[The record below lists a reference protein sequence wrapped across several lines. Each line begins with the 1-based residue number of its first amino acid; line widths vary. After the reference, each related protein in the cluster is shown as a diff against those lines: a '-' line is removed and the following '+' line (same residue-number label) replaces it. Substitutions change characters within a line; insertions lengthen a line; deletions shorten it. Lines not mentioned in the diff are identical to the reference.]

1 MTASTN
7 QIDLA
12 ALGLSTEKITTLVVD
27 RLVERL
33 MHGTG
38 YDPDS
43 GADFEIPTDFSKR
56 ISSAVQKAID
66 AKVEQLADRFVIPK
80 VGELIENW
88 KLQATSSWGEPKGEA
103 ISFTEYLVQR
113 AEKWVTETV
122 NYDGK
127 SQAEL
132 RSSGYTFNG
141 SQSRLAWMIDK
152 HLQYHISGAMQKAL
166 ATVTESLGKSISDTV
181 RIQLDEAAQ
190 KLKVTVATK

>member
-1 MTASTN
+1 MTASAN

-12 ALGLSTEKITTLVVD
+12 ALGLDAQKLTDLIID
-27 RLVERL
+27 RVVERL
-33 MHGTG
+33 FRDRPAFDSDGDE
-38 YDPDS
+38 YDVPN
-43 GADFEIPTDFSKR
+43 DFVKR
-56 ISSAVQKAID
+56 IEAAVEKAIN
-66 AKVEQLADRFVIPK
+66 AKVEQIADRFVIPK

-113 AEKWVTETV
+113 AERWVTEPV
-122 NYDGK
+122 NYEGK
-127 SQAEL
+127 NKAEG
-132 RSSGYTFNG
+132 RDSYNWHG

-152 HLQYHISGAMQKAL
+152 HLQYHISSAMQRAL

-181 RIQLDEAAQ
+181 RLQLDEAAQ